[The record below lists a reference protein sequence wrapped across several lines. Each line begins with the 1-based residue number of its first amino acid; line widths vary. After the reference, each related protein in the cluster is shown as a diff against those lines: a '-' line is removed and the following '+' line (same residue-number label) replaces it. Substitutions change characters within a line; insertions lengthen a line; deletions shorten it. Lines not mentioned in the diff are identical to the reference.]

1 MARTVA
7 IGHQDYETVRKNDY
21 FYIDKTEFIREWWNA
36 GDIVTLITRP
46 RRFGKTLNMSM
57 TEQFFSVKYAG
68 RSDLFEG
75 MDVWK
80 DEKMRIL
87 QGTYPVVFLTFAGIK
102 ETSYASAREGI
113 CRVIEE
119 VYNKCDFLTEGDIL
133 NAKEKRFYSEVTA
146 KMDDSTAAVALRN
159 LSDYL
164 CRYYGKK
171 TILILDEYDTPMQE
185 AYVNGYWKELAA
197 FTRSVFN
204 YMFKTNPYLE
214 RALLTGITRVIA
226 APSPLGSKIPRQVDE
241 VGFPAKLENTSLST
255 QCHSIFSDLN
265 NLKVVTTTS
274 EEYADSFGFT
284 EKEVFEALDE
294 YGMSERK
301 QDIKKW
307 YDGFTFGNIPDIY
320 NPWSVINF
328 LDTGKLQTFWANSSS
343 NQMADE
349 LIRRSSKGI
358 KENFETLLG
367 GGTIQTQIDEQ
378 IIYDQLTERE
388 SAIWSLFL
396 ASGYLKAEKTE
407 WQKDTGQTVYF
418 LSLTNLEVRIM
429 FENMIRGWFADYD
442 SGYNDFVKALLLD
455 DIKAM
460 NLYMNRVALATFSF
474 FDTGRRPSAEKEPE
488 RFYHGFVLGL
498 IVELE
503 DRYMISSNRES
514 GFGRYDVILEPRNQ
528 SGVAMILEFKVRDPE
543 DEKSLHDTVQS
554 ALEQIRAK
562 KYGTVLIEKGF
573 PEKRIRYYG
582 FAFEGK
588 KVLIARG

>member
-68 RSDLFEG
+68 RSDLFER

-171 TILILDEYDTPMQE
+171 TILILDEHDTPMQE

-214 RALLTGITRVIA
+214 RALLTGITRI
-226 APSPLGSKIPRQVDE
+226 SKE
-241 VGFPAKLENTSLST
+241 
-255 QCHSIFSDLN
+255 SIFSDLN

-358 KENFETLLG
+358 KENFETLLR

-573 PEKRIRYYG
+573 PEKQIRYYG

>member
-214 RALLTGITRVIA
+214 RALLTGITRI
-226 APSPLGSKIPRQVDE
+226 SKE
-241 VGFPAKLENTSLST
+241 ST
-255 QCHSIFSDLN
+255 FSDLN

-460 NLYMNRVALATFSF
+460 NLYMNRVALVTFSF

-573 PEKRIRYYG
+573 PENRIRYYG

>member
-164 CRYYGKK
+164 SRYYGKK

-214 RALLTGITRVIA
+214 RALLTGITRI
-226 APSPLGSKIPRQVDE
+226 SKE
-241 VGFPAKLENTSLST
+241 
-255 QCHSIFSDLN
+255 SIFSDLN

-349 LIRRSSKGI
+349 LIRRSSKEI

-514 GFGRYDVILEPRNQ
+514 EFGRYDVILEPRNQ

>member
-214 RALLTGITRVIA
+214 RALLTGITRI
-226 APSPLGSKIPRQVDE
+226 SKE
-241 VGFPAKLENTSLST
+241 
-255 QCHSIFSDLN
+255 SIFSDLN

-554 ALEQIRAK
+554 ALGQIRAK